1 MKRTVTRIQ
10 VFLLTSIGIV
20 LLISVL
26 APYLVPYDAYGTNP
40 DAILQAPSATHWFGT
55 DNFGRDVFSRVL
67 IGSTTSIFASFAI
80 IVIATIIGCM
90 VGMIGGY
97 YGGRVDAILMRI
109 TDIFLAFP
117 DLLLAIA
124 VAGVLGG
131 GLVNAMVAIIA
142 TTWTQY
148 ARLSRSLVQDI
159 KNETFVKAA
168 KISGATNGEI
178 LLHHI
183 LPNTWGLIIVTAV
196 LHISTVV
203 MGLAGLSFLGL
214 GVRVPDAEWGSMI
227 SEGLKVLYQA
237 PWVALST
244 SLVLVIVMMLF
255 NALGDQVR
263 DYLDPKTN
271 RGERP

>member
-26 APYLVPYDAYGTNP
+26 APCLVPYDAYDTNP

>member
-159 KNETFVKAA
+159 KNETFVKSA

>member
-1 MKRTVTRIQ
+1 M
-10 VFLLTSIGIV
+10 
-20 LLISVL
+20 
-26 APYLVPYDAYGTNP
+26 
-40 DAILQAPSATHWFGT
+40 
-55 DNFGRDVFSRVL
+55 
-67 IGSTTSIFASFAI
+67 
-80 IVIATIIGCM
+80 
-90 VGMIGGY
+90 
-97 YGGRVDAILMRI
+97 
-109 TDIFLAFP
+109 
-117 DLLLAIA
+117 
-124 VAGVLGG
+124 
-131 GLVNAMVAIIA
+131 
-142 TTWTQY
+142 
-148 ARLSRSLVQDI
+148 
-159 KNETFVKAA
+159 KAA

-271 RGERP
+271 RGE

>member
-26 APYLVPYDAYGTNP
+26 APYLVPYDAYDTNP

-255 NALGDQVR
+255 NPLGDQVR

>member
-1 MKRTVTRIQ
+1 
-10 VFLLTSIGIV
+10 
-20 LLISVL
+20 
-26 APYLVPYDAYGTNP
+26 
-40 DAILQAPSATHWFGT
+40 
-55 DNFGRDVFSRVL
+55 
-67 IGSTTSIFASFAI
+67 
-80 IVIATIIGCM
+80 
-90 VGMIGGY
+90 MIGGY

-214 GVRVPDAEWGSMI
+214 GVRVPDAEGGAMN

-244 SLVLVIVMMLF
+244 SRVLVIVMMLF